1 MFSFT
6 KHQVAVPVVNLEN
19 MEVMLDRIFQS
30 HLAIYDKP
38 STQRSKLKAM
48 EQFWI
53 EVHRD
58 TRRRKQRDVNITFQ
72 LPTYAQEV
80 GEERDNLKLVM
91 FLNIDLAMLFGG
103 KMIAKIDRKLNE
115 LGEDNE

>member
-38 STQRSKLKAM
+38 STPRSKLKAM
-48 EQFWI
+48 EAYWT
-53 EVHRD
+53 EVRRD
-58 TRRRKQRDVNITFQ
+58 CKRKRRTDVNIAFQ

-80 GEERDNLKLVM
+80 GVERDNLKVVM
-91 FLNIDLAMLFGG
+91 FVNVNLATTFTG
-103 KMIAKIDRKLNE
+103 KIIEKIDRKLNE
-115 LGEDNE
+115 LGDDI